1 MNAVEALAPLLGSMT
16 WVSDLGGAGFAL
28 IDEASSGLFDYFSEF
43 GYLAPFTV
51 LLMCGFGFPVPEEVT
66 MLGSGFLLY
75 EGRVEALPVVGVC
88 FLATLMG
95 DSVPYWLG
103 RLWGQRALK
112 YKIVRRVLHAERLR
126 ALEERFERNGVRA
139 VFVCRFL
146 PGLRLPAWFTAGT
159 LGMSYPRFIATDA
172 AGAALMTPLFV
183 YLGYASGEKIAELK
197 DTVENL
203 HQILG
208 FVILGLLIAFSVHIY
223 FGKRGSK
230 RAPMEDG
237 GAAEEPLPPGDLGQ
251 ARDDVMDGDR
261 P

>member
-1 MNAVEALAPLLGSMT
+1 MNAIEFLSPLLAGMASL
-16 WVSDLGGAGFAL
+16 SELGWTGFGL
-28 IDEASSGLFDYFSEF
+28 IGEESKGLFEYFSEF

-51 LLMCGFGFPVPEEVT
+51 LLLCGFGFPVPEEVT

-75 EGRVEALPVVGVC
+75 QGRVEALPVMGVC
-88 FLATLMG
+88 FVATLMG

-103 RLWGQRALK
+103 RHWGQRALT

-172 AGAALMTPLFV
+172 AGAAIMTPIFV
-183 YLGYASGEKIAELK
+183 FLGYASGEKIAELQE
-197 DTVENL
+197 TVENL

-223 FGKRGSK
+223 FGGRGPK
-230 RAPMEDG
+230 GDPQDEAAPTV
-237 GAAEEPLPPGDLGQ
+237 EPGV
-251 ARDDVMDGDR
+251 RDDMVDGDR